1 MMIISGKKYLLD
13 TNILVYSQDKKS
25 AKHKRTL
32 EIIDDLEEKAS
43 TIFLTVQNLL
53 EYSAVFSRHFKISKK
68 EIAKDLDL
76 FSQRSNL
83 RVLYPNEAVFKSFIS
98 LMNSEPKIYVYDLF
112 LVAYMKTYKIKTIIS
127 DDTDFEEIKEIEVLN
142 PF

>member
-76 FSQRSNL
+76 FSQRANL

-98 LMNSEPKIYVYDLF
+98 LMNSEPKIRPLTKQIKIFGNFLF
-112 LVAYMKTYKIKTIIS
+112 GY
-127 DDTDFEEIKEIEVLN
+127 FEMSGKN
-142 PF
+142 

>member
-1 MMIISGKKYLLD
+1 MQKTALKIVKKLRDAGFETYFAGGY
-13 TNILVYSQDKKS
+13 V
-25 AKHKRTL
+25 R
-32 EIIDDLEEKAS
+32 DL
-43 TIFLTVQNLL
+43 IMG
-53 EYSAVFSRHFKISKK
+53 KK

-127 DDTDFEEIKEIEVLN
+127 DDTDFEEIKDIEVLN